1 MVRDSVLLERER
13 ELAWI
18 SELLDAAEGQRGA
31 VGIVEGAAGIGKT
44 RLLSAAGGLAG
55 RRGFTVLRACGG
67 ELECGFAY
75 GVVRQLFES
84 RLRAA
89 SAQERAALLEGA
101 AGWALPV
108 LGLDPAVE
116 TGGKSEAEA
125 RFAIQHGL
133 YWLVDNLTA
142 AGPVLICVDDVHWAD
157 AASLAWLIYLV
168 RRLEGMAVTVL
179 LGCRVGESG
188 SREML
193 LESLRA
199 EPAVQ
204 ILGLSGLSVQ
214 ATEVLLRAAMDQDFN
229 PAFVRVCHEVSG
241 GNPFLLGELATAVVE
256 EQIPPT
262 AEAAHRVRNL
272 GPATVARSVLLR
284 LGRLPPEARELA
296 QAVAVL
302 DTDAALGWAAVV
314 AGLTG
319 PAARQAA
326 AGLQQA
332 GIFAPGHPLAFSHP
346 ILRAAVYENLPQ
358 AQRAD
363 AHGKAA
369 RVLAASGSRVDR
381 AAVHLLSVPP
391 EGDSWVV
398 ECLRTAASSALARGE
413 ADVAASLLARALAE
427 PPPNSARPMLTLEL
441 GRAERLAGR
450 PGAITRLREALQ
462 LASGSAERE
471 EAARELAGALAASSH
486 PGEAIEILEAEIA
499 RLPAAEQERALRL
512 EAELLVVAAYID
524 MRAPRLLARIS
535 RFRQDITG
543 ATPTERVV
551 LSAVIT
557 YRLRRADT
565 AAPELCRGW
574 TAAWGQGQLLTEQGP
589 ASLAIAWIIVGLARL
604 DEVDTAREMAE
615 QTIIAGQVLGSAAGV
630 ALGTLQRAF
639 IQFLAG
645 ELAAAET
652 NARTALHTSELTGH
666 TVAVGCAL
674 SVLIHVLID
683 CGEVSSASQTL
694 EEHGLTSGDP
704 PPSIAANWLLAARC
718 RLRLVQGRTTEAI
731 ADIDAY
737 FRLLAARGSRGYPTG
752 VRLIGAEAYRLQ
764 DDYDQARMLVAEEL
778 ELARRME
785 ISSVIGMALRA
796 QARLEDGPRRR
807 ELLRESVTV
816 LQDSP
821 RRLELAYSLVE
832 LGAQLRRDRARIQA
846 REPLRRGLELAQR
859 CGATPLRE
867 RAHAE
872 LLATGAR
879 PRRMVLSGAEALTAT
894 ERRVAEMAVSGK
906 SNREIAQALFVT
918 RKTIEAHLGAAYR
931 KLGIT
936 SRDDLTPA
944 LR

>member
-1 MVRDSVLLERER
+1 MVGDLALLERER

-18 SELLDAAEGQRGA
+18 GELLDAAEGRQGA

-55 RRGFTVLRACGG
+55 ERGFAVLRARGG

-89 SAQERAALLEGA
+89 SAQERAELLEGA

-108 LGLDPAVE
+108 LGLDPVVE
-116 TGGKSEAEA
+116 TGGKSDAEA

-142 AGPVLICVDDVHWAD
+142 AAPVLICVDDAHWAD
-157 AASLAWLIYLV
+157 AASLAWLMYLV

-199 EPAVQ
+199 EPAVR
-204 ILGLSGLSVQ
+204 ILGLSGLSAQ
-214 ATEVLLRAAMDQDFN
+214 ATGVLLRVAMGQDFD

-241 GNPFLLGELATAVVE
+241 GNPFLLGELATAVAE
-256 EQIPPT
+256 EQILPT
-262 AEAAHRVRNL
+262 AEAVPRVRNL

-284 LGRLPPEARELA
+284 LARLPSGARDLA

-302 DTDAALGWAAVV
+302 DTDAGLGCAAAV

-319 PAARQAA
+319 PAARQVA

-332 GIFAPGHPLAFSHP
+332 GLFAPGPPLVFSHP

-363 AHGKAA
+363 VHGKAA
-369 RVLAASGSRVDR
+369 RVLAASESRVDR

-391 EGDSWVV
+391 EGDAWVV
-398 ECLRTAASSALARGE
+398 ECLRTAAAGAVARGE
-413 ADVAASLLARALAE
+413 ADVAVGLLARTLAE
-427 PPPNSARPMLTLEL
+427 PPADLVRPVLTLEL

-462 LASGSAERE
+462 LASSLAERE
-471 EAARELAGALAASSH
+471 EAARELSGALAFSSH

-512 EAELLVVAAYID
+512 EAELLVLAAVID
-524 MRAPRLLARIS
+524 MHAPRLLARIS
-535 RFRQDITG
+535 KFGDITG
-543 ATPTERVV
+543 AIPAERAM
-551 LSAVIT
+551 LSAVT
-557 YRLRRADT
+557 MFRLRRLDT
-565 AAPELCRGW
+565 AAPELCRGC
-574 TAAWGQGQLLTEQGP
+574 TAAWGQGRLLTEQGP
-589 ASLAIAWIIVGLARL
+589 ASLAVAWVIATLARL
-604 DEVDTAREMAE
+604 DELDTAREMAE
-615 QTIIAGQVLGSAAGV
+615 QTIITGQALGSAAGIAAGTMMR
-630 ALGTLQRAF
+630 AL

-652 NARTALHTSELTGH
+652 NARTALHASELTGH
-666 TVAVGCAL
+666 TVAAGVAL
-674 SVLIHVLID
+674 SVLINVLID
-683 CGEVSSASQTL
+683 CDEISSASQML
-694 EEHGLTSGDP
+694 EEHGLASGDP
-704 PPSIAANWLLAARC
+704 PSSVTANWLLAARG
-718 RLRLVQGRTTEAI
+718 RLRLVQGRTAEAI

-737 FRLLAARGSRGYPTG
+737 YRMMAARGSRGYPTG

-764 DDYDQARMLVAEEL
+764 DDRDQARRLIAEEL
-778 ELARRME
+778 QYARRIGIPGAM
-785 ISSVIGMALRA
+785 GMALRA
-796 QARLEDGPRRR
+796 QARLEDGPRRI

-821 RRLELAYSLVE
+821 RRLEWAYSLVE
-832 LGAQLRRDRARIQA
+832 LGAQLRRDRARIEA
-846 REPLRRGLELAQR
+846 REPLRRGLELAHR
-859 CGATPLRE
+859 CGAAPLME
-867 RAHAE
+867 RAHTE
-872 LLATGAR
+872 LLATGAC
-879 PRRMVLSGAEALTAT
+879 PRRMVLTGAEALTAT

-918 RKTIEAHLGAAYR
+918 RKTIEAHLGAVYR
-931 KLGIT
+931 KLGIA
-936 SRDDLTPA
+936 SRDDLAPA